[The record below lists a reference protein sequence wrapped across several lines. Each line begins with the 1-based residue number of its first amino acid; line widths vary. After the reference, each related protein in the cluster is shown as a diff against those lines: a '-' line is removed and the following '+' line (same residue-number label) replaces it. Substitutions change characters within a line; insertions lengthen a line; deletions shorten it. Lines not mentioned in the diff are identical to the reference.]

1 MERRLGIGTRSGSS
15 AARGLRGTAGFAA
28 GKPSPLPPG
37 GKLEFTWF
45 APLVTTAVL
54 ADETPTHAAR

>member
-28 GKPSPLPPG
+28 DKPLPLPSG

-54 ADETPTHAAR
+54 ADETPAHAAR